1 MKKLFLSVLTFMLL
15 YSPWGNATTIQAVKN
30 NKVLINLEGA
40 SVDVGDEFF
49 IIDANTKKRFG
60 ILRISQ
66 VKPNKALGL
75 ILKGR
80 ASKGQT
86 LQAKARSS
94 ISADVT
100 PEMIQKGTT
109 PTAATLS
116 GSDGGYLRVLKSS
129 YGILGGLSSN
139 SMSANVL
146 YTGPLGTQ
154 VRSTADMKGNGL
166 SVGGFYDY
174 VVSTD
179 VIARGYVGLDQFSV
193 KGTSNEPACQK
204 SHDCNAEILYL
215 ATYGHLKWYP
225 MKTRI
230 RPWLGAGLG
239 YLLAASKSSN
249 ALKNVSSFQVM
260 SLAGGLDIQRSR
272 REYIPISLEYTMYP
286 PSETVKA
293 ASISIRAGWGWN
305 F

>member
-1 MKKLFLSVLTFMLL
+1 MKKIFLSAFTFFFF
-15 YSPWGNATTIQAVKN
+15 YSPWVNATTIHAVKDS
-30 NKVLINLEGA
+30 KALINLEGA
-40 SVDVGDEFF
+40 IVEVGDEFF
-49 IIDANTKKRFG
+49 IIDAETKKRSG

-75 ILKGR
+75 IIKGR

-109 PTAATLS
+109 PTAPASS
-116 GSDGGYLRVLKSS
+116 GSNGGYLRVLKSS

-139 SMSANVL
+139 SMSANVS
-146 YTGPLGTQ
+146 YNGPIGLVQ
-154 VRSTADMKGNGL
+154 SNVDMKGNGL
-166 SVGGFYDY
+166 AVGGFYDY
-174 VVSTD
+174 IVSSD
-179 VIARGYVGLDQFSV
+179 IIARGYVGLDQFSV

-204 SHDCNAEILYL
+204 SNDCNAEILYL

-225 MKTRI
+225 MKTKM
-230 RPWLGAGLG
+230 RPWVGAGLG
-239 YLLAASKSSN
+239 YLLAVSKSSN
-249 ALKNVSSFQVM
+249 ALKNVSSSQVM

-286 PSETVKA
+286 PSSTVKA
-293 ASISIRAGWGWN
+293 GSISIRAGWGWN

>member
-1 MKKLFLSVLTFMLL
+1 MKKLFLSALIFLLL
-15 YSPWGNATTIQAVKN
+15 YTPWINATTIQAVKD
-30 NKVLINLEGA
+30 NKVLIDLEGA
-40 SVDVGDEFF
+40 SVEVGDEFF
-49 IIDANTKKRFG
+49 IIDAESKKRFG

-75 ILKGR
+75 VLKGR
-80 ASKGQT
+80 ANKGQT

-100 PEMIQKGTT
+100 PEMIQKGTVPSAPSMT
-109 PTAATLS
+109 
-116 GSDGGYLRVLKSS
+116 SDGGYLRVLKSS

-139 SMSANVL
+139 SMSANVA
-146 YTGPLGTQ
+146 YNGPIGLVQ
-154 VRSTADMKGNGL
+154 SNVEMKGNGL
-166 SVGGFYDY
+166 SIGGFYDY

-179 VIARGYVGLDQFSV
+179 IIARGYVGLDQFSV

-204 SHDCNAEILYL
+204 SNDCNAEILYL
-215 ATYGHLKWYP
+215 ASYGHLKWYP
-225 MKTRI
+225 MKTKM
-230 RPWLGAGLG
+230 RPWVGAGLG
-239 YLLAASKSSN
+239 YLLAVSKSSN
-249 ALKNVSSFQVM
+249 ALKNVSSSQVM

-286 PSETVKA
+286 PSSTVKA

>member
-1 MKKLFLSVLTFMLL
+1 MKKLFLSALTFLLL
-15 YSPWGNATTIQAVKN
+15 YSSLANATTIHAVKD

-40 SVDVGDEFF
+40 NVEIGDEFF
-49 IIDANTKKRFG
+49 AIDAETKKRSG

-66 VKPNKALGL
+66 VKPNKALGVL
-75 ILKGR
+75 LKGR
-80 ASKGQT
+80 ASRGQT

-109 PTAATLS
+109 PTAPASS
-116 GSDGGYLRVLKSS
+116 GSNGGYLRVLKSS

-139 SMSANVL
+139 SMSANVS
-146 YTGPLGTQ
+146 YNGPIGLVQ
-154 VRSTADMKGNGL
+154 SNVDMKGNGL
-166 SVGGFYDY
+166 AVGGFYDY
-174 VVSTD
+174 IVSSD
-179 VIARGYVGLDQFSV
+179 IIARGYVGLDQFSV

-204 SHDCNAEILYL
+204 SKDCNAEILYL

-225 MKTRI
+225 MKTKM
-230 RPWLGAGLG
+230 RPWVGAGLG
-239 YLLAASKSSN
+239 YLLAVSKSSN
-249 ALKNVSSFQVM
+249 ALKNVSSSQVM

-286 PSETVKA
+286 PSSTVKA
-293 ASISIRAGWGWN
+293 GSISIRAGWGWN